1 MSEKSDFKRR
11 ALNVLAVVLNLAAVF
26 FALVALGGIVHVI
39 LHKGG
44 WDHAIY
50 QFFISA
56 SGFAVILAVSYL
68 ALGNAGVWNRL
79 KRSSS
84 SHAA

>member
-1 MSEKSDFKRR
+1 MSEESDFKRR
-11 ALNVLAVVLNLAAVF
+11 ALNVLAVVLNLATLF
-26 FALVALGGIVHVI
+26 FALVALGGVVHVI
-39 LHKGG
+39 LNKGG

-56 SGFAVILAVSYL
+56 IGFAVILAVSYM

-79 KRSSS
+79 KRANSSG
-84 SHAA
+84 AA